1 MAPWVCDFTRNTSP
15 VGEIQDVYLCLW
27 SDIMLCFDEMA
38 PWVCDFT
45 RNTSPVG
52 EIQDV
57 YLCLSS
63 DIMSSSVKL
72 QVGYVADKETFIA

>member
-1 MAPWVCDFTRNTSP
+1 MPPWVCDFTRNTSP

-27 SDIMLCFDEMA
+27 SDIMLCFNEMA

-57 YLCLSS
+57 YFVFV
-63 DIMSSSVKL
+63 IWY
-72 QVGYVADKETFIA
+72 YVMFQWNGPLGLWLYP